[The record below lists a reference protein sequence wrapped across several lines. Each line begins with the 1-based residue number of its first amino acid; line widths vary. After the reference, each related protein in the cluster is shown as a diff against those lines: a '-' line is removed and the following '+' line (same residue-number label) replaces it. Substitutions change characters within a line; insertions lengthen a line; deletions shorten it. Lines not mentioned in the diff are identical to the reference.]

1 MAITGF
7 NSSPRAQP
15 SRLGADAAIPQ
26 LDESQRAILSLAD
39 DASAAILGAPG
50 TGKTTTIIELVADRV
65 LRRGYS
71 ADEIVV
77 LTTNRAAATTL
88 RDRIAV
94 RLNAEGDNVATNGP
108 LARTVNSL
116 AFEIAGSAAR
126 AAGARPPRLI
136 TGGEQDFDIAQLL
149 EGHLELGIGPDWPEL
164 LAPDVRRLRG
174 FRTELR
180 ELMARATEFDIS
192 PARLRELALE
202 HRRPEWM
209 AASWFIDD
217 YLQTTSAYRERQFDS
232 AEIARYA
239 VAALDD
245 GTAGERVDRL
255 RLVIVDDLQE
265 ATESTMAILRG
276 FARRGVAIIAAGDP
290 DVATNAFR
298 GGEPDALGR
307 LSVAL
312 EVPGVQTFTLAT
324 AHRQSPI
331 LRDFTRAIT
340 DRIGTAAA
348 GPQRQAAAVV
358 ATAVVATDVVATEVV
373 ATKAAADHEPAA
385 PPIAIIEAQSPARQW
400 AAIARQLRE
409 EHLMRGV
416 PWARMAVVVRSSEQI
431 PAIRR
436 SLALAEVPARSV
448 VGGTALRDD
457 RAARA
462 LLTLVDVGIKRSPLT
477 ADSASELLLGPFGGL
492 DRLALR
498 RLRLALRADELATGG
513 FRSSDELLVEALGT
527 PGRFAT
533 IDHRV
538 GRSADR
544 LSRTLADLDELS
556 LAGGTIEE
564 LLWHG
569 WERSG
574 LAQSWFDQALS
585 AGITAAEANTN
596 LDGIVALFTAARRF
610 AERKPGDPAK
620 VFLDNVLEAEVPE
633 DTLSPQPADD
643 AVLVTTPSGTVGLE
657 FDLVVVAALQDG
669 AWPNLRLRGSLLG
682 PAELVRAVTGVDA
695 ANLDERKLVLEDE
708 LRMFTLA
715 VSRAT
720 SRVILSSVANDDEAP
735 SVFLSLAPKGTP
747 VLATSGLAPM
757 SLRGLTGRLR
767 RDLVQPG
774 RTLADRAAA
783 ASALARL
790 AREKVP
796 GADPD
801 DWHGLLPISTDRPL
815 FADDERVPVSPSKL
829 EKFEESPV
837 DWFIETVSGS
847 QSSTAMGLGTILHWA
862 METATTPDLD
872 SLWATVESRWQ
883 ELLFESPWMAESQK
897 RGARLL
903 AAGIAE
909 YLADFQRDGKT
920 LVGAESRFTIAI
932 DQADVNGSIDR
943 VERGP
948 NGEVVIVDLK
958 TGTPI
963 TNQKAIDAHPQLGV
977 YQLAYASG
985 VLDDYLAE
993 LGSHSAG
1000 GAKLLFVK
1008 KGIKSKLYRESVQ
1021 AALSEEQLEAFRTR
1035 IRLAAMGMARAEF
1048 EGAIELTT
1056 RGAGGP
1062 SELAIHRV
1070 RAVSSD

>member
-7 NSSPRAQP
+7 NTSPRAV
-15 SRLGADAAIPQ
+15 GDARIPQ
-26 LDESQRAILSLAD
+26 LDESQAAVLSLAD

-50 TGKTTTIIELVADRV
+50 TGKTTTIVEIVADRV
-65 LRRGYS
+65 LGRGYS
-71 ADEIVV
+71 PDEIVV
-77 LTTNRAAATTL
+77 LTTNRAAATKL

-94 RLNAEGDNVATNGP
+94 RLNSGDTSVATNGP

-116 AFEIAGSAAR
+116 AFEIAGAAAR
-126 AAGARPPRLI
+126 AAGATPPRLI
-136 TGGEQDFDIAQLL
+136 TGGEQDVDIAQLL
-149 EGHLELGIGPDWPEL
+149 EGHLELGIGPEWPEL
-164 LAPDVRRLRG
+164 LSPDVRRLRG

-180 ELMARATEFDIS
+180 ELMARATEFDVS
-192 PARLRELALE
+192 PGRLRELALT

-209 AASWFIDD
+209 AAAYFIDD
-217 YLQTTSAYRERQFDS
+217 YLQTTSAYRESQFDS

-239 VAALDD
+239 VASLDAA
-245 GTAGERVDRL
+245 TAGERVDRL

-265 ATESTMAILRG
+265 ATESTMAILRA

-307 LSVAL
+307 LAVAL
-312 EVPGVQTFTLAT
+312 ELPAVQTFVLAV
-324 AHRQSPI
+324 AHRQGVA

-348 GPQRQAAAVV
+348 GPQRR
-358 ATAVVATDVVATEVV
+358 
-373 ATKAAADHEPAA
+373 AAADSTPADPAA
-385 PPIAIIEAQSPARQW
+385 VPPIAIIEAQSPARQW

-416 PWARMAVVVRSSEQI
+416 PWGRMAVVVRSSEQI

-477 ADSASELLLGPFGGL
+477 AEAASELLLGPFGGL

-498 RLRLALRADELATGG
+498 RLRLALRAEELAVGG
-513 FRSSDELLVEALGT
+513 FRSSDELLVEALGS

-544 LSRTLADLDELS
+544 LSRTLADLDELA
-556 LAGGTIEE
+556 LAGATIEE

-610 AERKPGDPAK
+610 AERKPGDPAQ

-669 AWPNLRLRGSLLG
+669 TWPNLRLRGSLLG

-695 ANLDERKLVLEDE
+695 ANLDERRLVLEDE
-708 LRMFTLA
+708 LRMFALA
-715 VSRAT
+715 VSRAS

-735 SVFLSLAPKGTP
+735 SVFLSLAPRGTP
-747 VLATSGLAPM
+747 VLPTSGLAPM

-783 ASALARL
+783 ASGLARL

-801 DWHGLLPISTDRPL
+801 DWHGLLPISTDQPL
-815 FADDERVPVSPSKL
+815 FIDDERVPVSPSKL

-862 METATTPDLD
+862 METAATPDLD
-872 SLWATVESRWQ
+872 ALWSTVESRWQ

-932 DQADVNGSIDR
+932 DNADVNGSIDR
-943 VERGP
+943 VERGA
-948 NGEVVIVDLK
+948 NGEIVIVDLK

-963 TNQKAIDAHPQLGV
+963 TRQDAIDAHPQLGI

-985 VLDDYLAE
+985 VLDEYLAE
-993 LGSHSAG
+993 LGSHSPG

-1021 AALSEEQLEAFRTR
+1021 AALGEDQLEAFRTR

-1048 EGAIELTT
+1048 EGAVELTT

-1062 SELAIHRV
+1062 SELSIHRV